1 MIFPVFL
8 RDMFW
13 GSEEPD
19 SYVDISAHLDTKI
32 KALSEHKSQL
42 SDIETENQ
50 MDDLIEVVAS
60 RAGAECGT
68 KYAECFRTIHFT
80 V

>member
-1 MIFPVFL
+1 
-8 RDMFW
+8 MFW

-32 KALSEHKSQL
+32 KALLKHKSQL
-42 SDIETENQ
+42 SDNESENQ
-50 MDDLIEVVAS
+50 MNYLIEEVAS

-68 KYAECFRTIHFT
+68 KYAECFRTIQFT